1 MEMIGEDSLAGTGNV
16 NDLRTKSITN
26 GDVNMFNLKIE
37 LNKHIRHCS
46 SIPLVSSCI
55 KDFYFRKYGNNY
67 ENKYL
72 ATHDEQLVKYAGK
85 DKLYEVT
92 GCQVPCQQTKYILE
106 DFMTSDIDSMN
117 DPEIQNFLSKHN
129 SGGNVSMIVISHHKS
144 NTIIQNEEVIEYD
157 ASRIISEVGGI
168 VGIFIGLSFWS
179 IYLDICEPILSFIKN
194 NFI

>member
-1 MEMIGEDSLAGTGNV
+1 MEMNGEDSLAGTGNV
-16 NDLRTKSITN
+16 NDLRTKSITT

-37 LNKHIRHCS
+37 LEKHIRHCS
-46 SIPLVSSCI
+46 NIPLVSSCI
-55 KDFYFRKYGNNY
+55 KDFYMKNYGNSY

-72 ATHDEQLVKYAGK
+72 ATYDEQLVKYAGK
-85 DKLYEVT
+85 DKLYEET

-106 DFMTSDIDSMN
+106 DFMMSDINSMN
-117 DPEIQNFLSKHN
+117 DPEIQNFLSKQN

-144 NTIIQNEEVIEYD
+144 NTIIQNEEILEYD

-179 IYLDICEPILSFIKN
+179 IYLDICEPILLFIRN